1 MIVRYTRKQDRRCA
15 ATMPAARIGM
25 AMAFAATLCAR
36 PAAAQTPVPPSAPD
50 FATDAAQSDAYEIVA
65 AQDALAQSHN
75 PRVRAFAQQMIDDH
89 TRMDESLRQA
99 VTASGL
105 PMPPGAMSSDQASL
119 LSALQSLTGAEFDRT
134 YARQQL
140 LAHRQAIAV
149 EQSYASAGSDANL
162 RDAAQSALP
171 MIQHHLEMAEQ
182 MREAL
187 GGS

>member
-1 MIVRYTRKQDRRCA
+1 
-15 ATMPAARIGM
+15 
-25 AMAFAATLCAR
+25 
-36 PAAAQTPVPPSAPD
+36 
-50 FATDAAQSDAYEIVA
+50 
-65 AQDALAQSHN
+65 
-75 PRVRAFAQQMIDDH
+75 
-89 TRMDESLRQA
+89 
-99 VTASGL
+99 
-105 PMPPGAMSSDQASL
+105 MSSDQASL